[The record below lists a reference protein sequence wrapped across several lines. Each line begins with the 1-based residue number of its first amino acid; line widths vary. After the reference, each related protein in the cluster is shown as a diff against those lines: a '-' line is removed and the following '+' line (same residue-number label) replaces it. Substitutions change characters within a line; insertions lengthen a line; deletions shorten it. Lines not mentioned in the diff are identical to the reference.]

1 MLGVCHNPIKR
12 AAKETSSISMRD
24 LALRLIPI
32 IVKNF
37 VFKRTELVVTI

>member
-12 AAKETSSISMRD
+12 ATKKPASIFMRD
-24 LALRLIPI
+24 LALRLVPI

-37 VFKRTELVVTI
+37 VFKSIEFIVTI